1 MTKGCFFMIDR
12 EYFNN
17 LSDDKALF
25 DEVLPPADIDDE
37 LEEEYLAGVDYEEEL
52 EEHKKGLF

>member
-1 MTKGCFFMIDR
+1 MIDR